1 MANAVAMSGAS
12 VQVIH
17 ETVYREAKAGIPS
30 PTFKHLTGDDPSE
43 PEHEGNSFRQRA
55 VDPYRF
61 AEFLPCFAIRPI
73 FNEFIYVLHYWLGVG
88 LLKAVVLIPVVS
100 YWLMGWVVFFW
111 ACRYVPTAWA
121 ALISSLT
128 LLSPPLWDL
137 ARSTTPDALSSLVVL
152 LAMLLLF
159 EKKILL
165 PGIILLMA
173 SVYVRTD
180 NVVLVL
186 LVLAYLFIADLG
198 LRAVETASLVA
209 LAFASVFLINHF
221 SGDYGP
227 KVLFYRSFIE
237 APAAV
242 GEITPR
248 FGLSDYLQA
257 LKLAIANVVHGYY
270 IPFALMGAVGV
281 LRPRSRAVVAVI
293 ALTAIYTAAHL
304 VIFPNPETRFFGP
317 FFAAMGLAL
326 ASIVSVSSVAQ
337 VAQMYR
343 SAPFSTSTVP
353 TADQLAV

>member
-17 ETVYREAKAGIPS
+17 ATVYREARAGIPG
-30 PTFKHLTGDDPSE
+30 PTFQHLTGDDPSE
-43 PEHEGNSFRQRA
+43 PAHEGNSFRQRA
-55 VDPYRF
+55 IDPYRF
-61 AEFLPCFAIRPI
+61 AEFLPCFAIRPV
-73 FNEFIYVLHYWLGVG
+73 FNQFIYVLHYWLGLG
-88 LLKAVVLIPVVS
+88 LLKAVVVIPVVS

-128 LLSPPLWDL
+128 LLSPPLWEL

-152 LAMLLLF
+152 LAMFLLF
-159 EKKILL
+159 EKQFLL

-180 NVVLVL
+180 NAVLVL
-186 LVLAYLFIADLG
+186 LVLAYLFLADLG
-198 LRAVETASLVA
+198 FHVLETATLAA

-227 KVLFYRSFIE
+227 KVLFYRSFVE
-237 APAAV
+237 APAGV
-242 GEITPR
+242 GEIIPR
-248 FGLSDYLQA
+248 FGLHEYLQA
-257 LKLAIANVVHGYY
+257 LKLAIASVVHGYY
-270 IPFALMGAVGV
+270 IPFVLMGAVGV
-281 LRPRSRAVVAVI
+281 LRPRSRAIFAVVA
-293 ALTAIYTAAHL
+293 LTTIYTAAHI

-326 ASIVSVSSVAQ
+326 SSSISVSPVAQ
-337 VAQMYR
+337 VAQLYR
-343 SAPFSTSTVP
+343 STPFSTSMVP
-353 TADQLAV
+353 CTDQVAV

>member
-1 MANAVAMSGAS
+1 
-12 VQVIH
+12 
-17 ETVYREAKAGIPS
+17 
-30 PTFKHLTGDDPSE
+30 
-43 PEHEGNSFRQRA
+43 
-55 VDPYRF
+55 
-61 AEFLPCFAIRPI
+61 
-73 FNEFIYVLHYWLGVG
+73 
-88 LLKAVVLIPVVS
+88 
-100 YWLMGWVVFFW
+100 
-111 ACRYVPTAWA
+111 
-121 ALISSLT
+121 
-128 LLSPPLWDL
+128 
-137 ARSTTPDALSSLVVL
+137 
-152 LAMLLLF
+152 
-159 EKKILL
+159 
-165 PGIILLMA
+165 
-173 SVYVRTD
+173 
-180 NVVLVL
+180 
-186 LVLAYLFIADLG
+186 LG

-237 APAAV
+237 ASAAV